1 MKNIN
6 KNLFV
11 ANLSNKQPTKD
22 ITLDDIKFK
31 IKKITSKKE
40 KIVKLSNDLIFS
52 KKSIPIIAGPNGVE
66 SRELIFKVAKFLK
79 KQGIK
84 ILRGHAYKPLTFPY
98 RSKNYK
104 ESMSQ
109 GMDWLDE
116 VKRHTGMKIVTEVT
130 EIRYLDKI
138 CSTADILQIGSRNMQ
153 NLELLRECALTNKT
167 IILKRHF
174 GASLRDMLGA
184 AEHIL
189 DEGNEN
195 LILCERGVSSPH
207 TYKDTSRFMLDVQ
220 AIVALKELIKY
231 PVISDPSH
239 ASFWAPWVSPLALAS
254 VAAGCDGLI
263 IEMHPNPKKS
273 AVDPLQPLDFKE
285 FANLKKKLK
294 KIASIFGKK
303 II

>member
-1 MKNIN
+1 MV
-6 KNLFV
+6 F
-11 ANLSNKQPTKD
+11 LSEHL
-22 ITLDDIKFK
+22 TL
-31 IKKITSKKE
+31 
-40 KIVKLSNDLIFS
+40 
-52 KKSIPIIAGPNGVE
+52 
-66 SRELIFKVAKFLK
+66 FLK

-98 RSKNYK
+98 RSKTYK

-130 EIRYLDKI
+130 EIKYLDKI
-138 CSTADILQIGSRNMQ
+138 NYTADILQIGSRNMQ
-153 NLELLRECALTNKT
+153 NLELLKECALTNKP

-189 DEGNEN
+189 VEN
-195 LILCERGVSSPH
+195 NNKLILCERGVSAPH
-207 TYKDTSRFMLDVQ
+207 THRDTSRFMLDVQ
-220 AIVALKELIKY
+220 AIVALKELVKY

-239 ASFWAPWVSPLALAS
+239 ASFWAPWVAPLTLAS
-254 VAAGCDGLI
+254 IAAGCDGLI

-273 AVDPLQPLDFKE
+273 MVDPLQPLNFSQFKDL
-285 FANLKKKLK
+285 NNKIKKLK
-294 KIASIFGKK
+294 KFFNKK
-303 II
+303 